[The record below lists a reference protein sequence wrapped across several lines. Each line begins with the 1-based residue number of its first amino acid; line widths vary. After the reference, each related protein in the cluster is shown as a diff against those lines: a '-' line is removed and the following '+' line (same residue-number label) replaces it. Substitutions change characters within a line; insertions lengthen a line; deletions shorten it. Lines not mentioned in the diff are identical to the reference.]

1 MMPKYAPIVDGRL
14 SDMEMCQRDGLLEDL
29 PRVSEIIQQIYGDVP
44 TDCALSK
51 QSDPDGH
58 DKICFV
64 IHAKGETSQLTKNR
78 KKLRQTIYEKIPAEK
93 RKFLRFTYH
102 IT

>member
-1 MMPKYAPIVDGRL
+1 
-14 SDMEMCQRDGLLEDL
+14 MCQRDGLLEDL
-29 PRVSEIIQQIYGDVP
+29 PRVSEIIQQIYGDVS
-44 TDCALSK
+44 TDCVLSK
-51 QSDPDGH
+51 QSDSDGH
-58 DKICFV
+58 DNICFI
-64 IHAKGETSQLTKNR
+64 IHAEGETSQLTNNR